1 MPLRRG
7 ASEVRTR
14 PRRVTR
20 KAGRSSLLV
29 VGLGLLGL
37 LLSSCQVGASYQYV
51 SHRAPDGVDLYFKV
65 PPKWAIFDTDQVVEA
80 QNGKLGPTQLKQIA
94 NGEWVET
101 MSPRPGVTPKT
112 SLGIGKRFPT
122 ALVETRQLGETERDD
137 LNFAAMRSELLGTD
151 PLTATSGF
159 QVLSYSEFSLSGGIH
174 GIKMIVNITGTSP
187 VLTFGQVTAVDANT
201 NYIFAVGVGCQAS
214 CWGANASAVTSL
226 LNSWTLKEQAP

>member
-7 ASEVRTR
+7 ATRVRGR
-14 PRRVTR
+14 PRPVARR
-20 KAGRSSLLV
+20 AGRSSLV
-29 VGLGLLGL
+29 VLAVGGLGL
-37 LLSSCQVGASYQYV
+37 LLSSCQVGASFEYV
-51 SHRAPDGVDLYFKV
+51 SHRASDGVDLYFKL
-65 PPKWAIFDTDQVVEA
+65 PPRWAIFDTDQVVEA

-112 SLGIGKRFPT
+112 SLGIGKRYPT
-122 ALVETRQLGETERDD
+122 AVVETRPLGESERDD
-137 LNFAAMRSELLGTD
+137 LNFSTMRSELLGSD

-159 QVLSYSEFSLSGGIH
+159 EILSYKEFTKPGGIR
-174 GIKMIVNITGTSP
+174 GIKMIVNITGTTP

-201 NYIFAVGVGCQAS
+201 NFIFAVGVGCQAS
-214 CWGANASAVTSL
+214 CWGANAGAVTSL